1 MSRYI
6 DVIDIAKQIADFKK
20 SITSPN
26 SDYMTGY
33 ICALSVTEGMIAN
46 AMIAST
52 ADVVEVVRCRDCK
65 YFVDEDETDMLG
77 LCTCK
82 RIAIAYNGE
91 LYPERDFYCAYGE
104 RSENGKS

>member
-6 DVIDIAKQIADFKK
+6 DADKIPYVISEYGCLDDFAYRYDINEV
-20 SITSPN
+20 P
-26 SDYMTGY
+26 
-33 ICALSVTEGMIAN
+33 
-46 AMIAST
+46 T

-65 YFVDEDETDMLG
+65 HFVDEDETDMLG

-91 LYPERDFYCAYGE
+91 LYPERDFYCPYGE
-104 RSENGKS
+104 RSENGKYKKS

>member
-6 DVIDIAKQIADFKK
+6 DADALGIGKADRKAFE
-20 SITSPN
+20 IPQYADGWN
-26 SDYMTGY
+26 SA
-33 ICALSVTEGMIAN
+33 IEVIAN
-46 AMIAST
+46 APT

-65 YFVDEDETDMLG
+65 HFVDEDETDMLG

-104 RSENGKS
+104 RSENGT

>member
-1 MSRYI
+1 MSRRYI
-6 DVIDIAKQIADFKK
+6 DADKLKEECYKF
-20 SITSPN
+20 
-26 SDYMTGY
+26 
-33 ICALSVTEGMIAN
+33 AN
-46 AMIAST
+46 DVSRSAMAFVQGRINAAPT
-52 ADVVEVVRCRDCK
+52 ADVVAVVRCQDCK

-104 RSENGKS
+104 RREE

>member
-6 DVIDIAKQIADFKK
+6 DATNIAKQIADFKK
-20 SITSPN
+20 VHHFSPN

-52 ADVVEVVRCRDCK
+52 ADVVEVVRCKDCK
-65 YFVDEDETDMLG
+65 HFGLSLTGTPVCNFED
-77 LCTCK
+77 
-82 RIAIAYNGE
+82 R
-91 LYPERDFYCAYGE
+91 YPSIVSRNHYCSYGE
-104 RSENGKS
+104 RSKNVKTTLDRR

>member
-6 DVIDIAKQIADFKK
+6 DAEKID
-20 SITSPN
+20 TRERGNN
-26 SDYMTGY
+26 SQRTMWHEIERI
-33 ICALSVTEGMIAN
+33 ICN
-46 AMIAST
+46 APT

-65 YFVDEDETDMLG
+65 YFVDEDETDILG

-91 LYPERDFYCAYGE
+91 LYPERDFYCPYGE
-104 RSENGKS
+104 RREE